1 MAACDGVLE
10 TQRTGGGV
18 ITNKAHGNVGDF
30 CTVVAHPRLRA
41 ILQETGLGAGASNR
55 RGYWH
60 GGGDIMA
67 YGCVFSCVFFGRLC
81 RSKIRSN

>member
-1 MAACDGVLE
+1 VAACDGVLE

-60 GGGDIMA
+60 GGATSWLTVAFFLAFFLG
-67 YGCVFSCVFFGRLC
+67 GCVGQ
-81 RSKIRSN
+81 IRSN